1 MAAGCSNIFKMKLG
15 IQAKLTLIFI
25 LISSLPLTLVS
36 IFTVNQQIEFQ
47 RDQNIRNTHSDI
59 KGLGERTTLFLTRIE
74 SEISLVMK
82 STEMRKLLNNL
93 KSGIA
98 INDELRKNVEKEFIN
113 VVADNTF
120 YRRIDLLSPRGKELI
135 SIMNNETPF
144 AVPEENLSRISKNF
158 YVQKV
163 KEMKPGEIDLSP
175 SEIKINNSGKFASVI
190 DFILPVYDDQNKL
203 TSIVSV
209 KLRAENLFEILVPSY
224 GDSPRKI
231 FIVNGEG
238 FYIFHSEKKNN
249 WNSLFTDRFD
259 ENIF

>member
-1 MAAGCSNIFKMKLG
+1 
-15 IQAKLTLIFI
+15 
-25 LISSLPLTLVS
+25 
-36 IFTVNQQIEFQ
+36 
-47 RDQNIRNTHSDI
+47 
-59 KGLGERTTLFLTRIE
+59 
-74 SEISLVMK
+74 
-82 STEMRKLLNNL
+82 
-93 KSGIA
+93 
-98 INDELRKNVEKEFIN
+98 
-113 VVADNTF
+113 
-120 YRRIDLLSPRGKELI
+120 
-135 SIMNNETPF
+135 F

-175 SEIKINNSGKFASVI
+175 SEIKVNNSGKFASVI

-259 ENIF
+259 ENIFSDYSTELAQKILNGKENSTVYYKDRIIQYSPIFSGSKDRKSVV